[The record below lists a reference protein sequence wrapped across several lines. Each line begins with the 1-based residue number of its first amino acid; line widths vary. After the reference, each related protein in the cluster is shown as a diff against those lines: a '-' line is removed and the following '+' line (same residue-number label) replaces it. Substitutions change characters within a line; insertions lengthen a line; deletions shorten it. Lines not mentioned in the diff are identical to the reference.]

1 MKEIKIKKGKDD
13 IHNRVKESEKYT
25 KKIEDRKFERETAN
39 DLPFYERLRVRDDE
53 LDNKLR

>member
-25 KKIEDRKFERETAN
+25 KKIEDRKFER
-39 DLPFYERLRVRDDE
+39 
-53 LDNKLR
+53 

>member
-25 KKIEDRKFERETAN
+25 KKIEDRKFEREAAN